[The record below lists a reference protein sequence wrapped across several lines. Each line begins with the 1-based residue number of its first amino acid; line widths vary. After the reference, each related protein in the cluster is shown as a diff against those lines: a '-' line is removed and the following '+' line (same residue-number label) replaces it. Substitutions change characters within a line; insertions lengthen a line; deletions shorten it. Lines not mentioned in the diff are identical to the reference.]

1 MGKGHAM
8 QLKFEIKGL
17 EKVQE
22 QLKRLSQSGIK
33 EAASNALNDTAFKA
47 RKTVQDKM
55 QSVFQSPT
63 PYILR
68 SVQVTK
74 STPESL
80 EATVMPTY
88 MGGKG
93 VDPQKILRS
102 QAEGGPR
109 RDKRSE
115 KLLRSAGI
123 LPNGFQTSIPKDP
136 FPGSDDG
143 RGNLRGPFLVQL
155 ISYFQAFTEVGHKAN
170 MTKKR
175 KDKLANRGVT
185 PTGYKTINGFVY
197 FVSYGRLRS
206 GPTAH
211 LAPGVWAKRGI
222 HGSDVK
228 PVLMFVRAPSYSPRL
243 SMEEIAQKAG
253 LQAEFEKKLRY
264 HIRTAVEKMDAGGA
278 T

>member
-1 MGKGHAM
+1 M
-8 QLKFEIKGL
+8 QLKLEIQGL
-17 EKVQE
+17 EKVQQ
-22 QLKRLSQSGIK
+22 QLKKLSQSGIK
-33 EAASNALNDTAFKA
+33 EAASKALNDTAFKA
-47 RKTVQDKM
+47 RKAVQDEM

-74 STPESL
+74 AAPETL
-80 EATVMPTY
+80 EATVAPTY

-93 VDPQKILRS
+93 VDPQKILRAE
-102 QAEGGPR
+102 AEGGPR

-123 LPNGFQTSIPKDP
+123 LPNGYQTVIPKDP

-155 ISYFQAFTEVGHKAN
+155 ISYFQAFSEVGSRSN

-175 KDKLANRGVT
+175 KDKLANYGVSE
-185 PTGYKTINGFVY
+185 GGFKTINGFVY
-197 FVSYGRLRS
+197 FVAYGRLRGGRTS
-206 GPTAH
+206 H
-211 LAPGVWAKRGI
+211 LSPGVWAKSGT
-222 HGSDVK
+222 HGSNVK
-228 PVLMFVRAPSYSPRL
+228 PVLMFVRAPSYAPRL
-243 SMEEIAQKAG
+243 SMEKIVQKAQ

-264 HIRTAVEKMDAGGA
+264 HIRTAVEKMES
-278 T
+278 